1 MKRIILSTI
10 ALLTLFSAPLARAW
24 SYNTGDLL
32 LIFRESGY
40 TNIEFDLGSVS
51 NLLGHSTG
59 FTTNLTG
66 WSSSLVTDNFG
77 SDLTGVSVI
86 LAAVDSPTNTVPTAW
101 LSSADPNP
109 GAYNV
114 NQATWVSALYETID
128 YIGAKPEVPFKV
140 PLPPGITPTNAYAIS
155 PTSAQYGGA
164 SYDSIVSGGR
174 LQNVPIWDGSA
185 PFGSIPV
192 EQVIPGS
199 FDFWQVQDSYGAPNH
214 LVGTFTVAANGTLTF
229 VAGPRPSAVSAITYS
244 NGVSTV
250 QFSTT
255 VGNTY
260 SIAYTNTLGGALST
274 WPVDSPTLVGD
285 GNTDTLN
292 HTNSTDSQEFIN
304 IIAQ

>member
-24 SYNTGDLL
+24 SYNEGDLL

-51 NLLGHSTG
+51 NLLGHPTG

-77 SDLTGVSVI
+77 ADLTGVSVI
-86 LAAVDSPTNTVPTAW
+86 LAAADSPTNPVPTAW
-101 LSSADPNP
+101 ISSADPNP
-109 GAYNV
+109 RAYNV
-114 NQATWVSALYETID
+114 NQPTWVSAVHLTVD
-128 YIGAKPEVPFKV
+128 SIGAKPEVPFNLS
-140 PLPPGITPTNAYAIS
+140 PPPGVTPTNAYAIS
-155 PTSAQYGGA
+155 PTSTQYAGA
-164 SYDSIVSGGR
+164 AYDYIVSGGT
-174 LQNVPIWDGSA
+174 LQSVPTWDGKA

-199 FDFWQVQDSYGAPNH
+199 FDFWQVQDSYGAPDH
-214 LVGTFTVAANGTLTF
+214 LVGTFTITANGTLTF
-229 VAGPRPSAVSAITYS
+229 VAGPRQSVIGGIAYS
-244 NGVSTV
+244 NGVSSL

-260 SIAYTNTLGGALST
+260 SIAYTNQLGSAVSS

-292 HTNSTDSQEFIN
+292 HTNTTDSQEFIQ